1 MAAVPA
7 DVLDLVCHPAT
18 RSSAIKRV
26 QAEARWLP
34 GGLLGFY
41 YLLEGKTDAVR
52 LPTTQQP
59 TRVDGLWQHT
69 CCEAFV
75 AGPENGGYSE
85 FNFAPSGAWAAYGFT
100 AYREGMKPVAVVA
113 DPVIELRMD
122 KARIEID
129 AVIGSRSLPTGEKGL
144 RFGLAVVVEDL
155 QGGLSYWALSHPAE
169 RPDFHHAAGFH
180 YSLPPAA

>member
-1 MAAVPA
+1 MR
-7 DVLDLVCHPAT
+7 DLVCHSVS
-18 RSSAIKRV
+18 RSTAITRV
-26 QAEARWLP
+26 QAEARWLA
-34 GGLLGFY
+34 GGMLGFY
-41 YLLEGKTDAVR
+41 YLLEGDASAVR

-75 AGPENGGYSE
+75 AGPDTGGYSE

-100 AYREGMKPVAVVA
+100 AYREGMKPVAVAA
-113 DPVIELRMD
+113 DPVIVLRTD

-129 AVIGSRSLPTGEKGL
+129 AVIGSRSLPPGEKGL
-144 RFGLAVVVEDL
+144 RFGLAVVVEDM
-155 QGGLSYWALSHPAE
+155 QGGLSYWSLAHPAE
-169 RPDFHHAAGFH
+169 RPDFHHAAGFR